1 MTAPAGAPV
10 PEATPAFVDLQVHS
24 TASDGALAPAA
35 VVRAARDAGLV
46 AIALTDHDTVDGV
59 PEAQAEG
66 AAVGVRVIAA
76 VELST
81 MFEGEELHLLGL
93 HLQDLA
99 VLRDELAA
107 LRTDRVS
114 RAERMVAVLNQH
126 GIPVTMEAVLQ
137 EAAGG
142 AVGRPHVAR
151 ALMAGGWVR
160 EFRDAFDR
168 WIGFGRPAY
177 VTKAAFQVA
186 DAIALVHRAG
196 GLAIWA
202 HPGEAATPARVA
214 RLAQVGLDGVEALH
228 PSHPPYLVTRLV
240 ATIEEAGL
248 LPSGGSDWH
257 GAPEGPRKLGGQLV
271 PKVWLDWQDA
281 RVAERRA
288 AHRAATVA

>member
-1 MTAPAGAPV
+1 VTAPPEGDAPG
-10 PEATPAFVDLQVHS
+10 PAPAFVDLQVHS
-24 TASDGALAPAA
+24 TASDGALPPAA
-35 VVRAARDAGLV
+35 VVRAAREAGLV

-59 PEAQAEG
+59 AEAQAEG
-66 AAVGVRVIAA
+66 ARVGVRVVPA

-81 MFEGEELHLLGL
+81 MFEGDELHLLGL
-93 HLQDLA
+93 HLHDLG
-99 VLRDELAA
+99 VLREELAA
-107 LRTDRVS
+107 LRTERVT

-126 GIPVTMEAVLQ
+126 GIPVTMEAVLR

-142 AVGRPHVAR
+142 AVGRPHLAR

-160 EFRDAFDR
+160 EFREAFDR

-177 VTKAAFQVA
+177 VAKAEFHVA

-196 GLAIWA
+196 GLAVWA
-202 HPGEAATPARVA
+202 HPGEKATPARVA
-214 RLAQVGLDGVEALH
+214 RLAALGLDGVEALH

-257 GAPEGPRKLGGQLV
+257 GAPDGPRRLGGQLV
-271 PKVWLDWQDA
+271 PTVWLDWQDA
-281 RVAERRA
+281 RLAARRV
-288 AHRAATVA
+288 AATAP

>member
-1 MTAPAGAPV
+1 MTAPAGAPTSE
-10 PEATPAFVDLQVHS
+10 PTPAFVDLQVHS
-24 TASDGALAPAA
+24 TASDGASPPAA

-46 AIALTDHDTVDGV
+46 AIALTDHDTVDGL
-59 PEAQAEG
+59 PEASAEG
-66 AAVGVRVIAA
+66 ARVGVRVVPG

-81 MFEGEELHLLGL
+81 MFEGEEVHLLGL
-93 HLQDLA
+93 HLRDVA
-99 VLRDELAA
+99 VMRDELAA
-107 LRTDRVS
+107 FQSDRVA
-114 RAERMVAVLNQH
+114 RAERIVNLLNRQ
-126 GIPVTMEAVLQ
+126 GIPVTMETVLR

-151 ALMAGGWVR
+151 AMVAGGWVR
-160 EFRDAFDR
+160 EFREAFDR

-177 VTKAAFQVA
+177 VAKAAFEVA

-196 GLAIWA
+196 GLAVWA
-202 HPGEAATPARVA
+202 HPGEQATPARTA
-214 RLAQVGLDGVEALH
+214 RMAALGLDGVEALH

-281 RVAERRA
+281 RVARRGDPIP
-288 AHRAATVA
+288 TP